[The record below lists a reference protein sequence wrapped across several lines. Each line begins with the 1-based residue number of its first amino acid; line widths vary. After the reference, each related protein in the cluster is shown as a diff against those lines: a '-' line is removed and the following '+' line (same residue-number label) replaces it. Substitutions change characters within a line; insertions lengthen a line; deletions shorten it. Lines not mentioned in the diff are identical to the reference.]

1 MREAIGDENVPIK
14 IKKIDPWILRESVAK
29 SFQDGRDILLVG
41 IFQLLDSFAPE
52 RQPVG
57 TKLVKASTKGFASHI
72 VVWEALGTFAPTYE
86 EGKAE

>member
-41 IFQLLDSFAPE
+41 IFQSEDISKTDFSNWAMLRIDIHLLLGKS
-52 RQPVG
+52 
-57 TKLVKASTKGFASHI
+57 
-72 VVWEALGTFAPTYE
+72 AL
-86 EGKAE
+86 KWK